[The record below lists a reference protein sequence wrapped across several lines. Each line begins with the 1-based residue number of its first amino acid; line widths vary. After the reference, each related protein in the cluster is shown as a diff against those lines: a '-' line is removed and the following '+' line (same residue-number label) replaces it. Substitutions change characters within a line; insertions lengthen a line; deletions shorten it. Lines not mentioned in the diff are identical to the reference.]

1 VQEGG
6 VSMTEPIRIP
16 FLHPKGIYPPGRTFA
31 HNVPGMDIEPFG
43 DGSNAF
49 NVLHQW
55 LIDPKRDGNRVPS
68 KARQQITVV
77 QETSLE
83 HAHVP
88 DDLTGPE
95 VMAVLRALAECYPE
109 HVVVAADE
117 VRSRTTEHSLKAWR
131 HPDDVEA
138 IESAWVDGGDNDVL
152 ESRISPERRRELEQ
166 AADRRR
172 QAVALA
178 LRLAARSRL
187 PLAADEDLDDI
198 ATLWGCP
205 GRIRPTNT
213 RIWETDD
220 SLRRRITAFIADAE
234 VGDPGLFGGGR

>member
-1 VQEGG
+1 M
-6 VSMTEPIRIP
+6 SASIRIP
-16 FLHPKGIYPPGRTFA
+16 FLHAKGIYPPGMAFGPD
-31 HNVPGMDIEPFG
+31 VPGFDVEPLANGEFE
-43 DGSNAF
+43 
-49 NVLHQW
+49 VLH
-55 LIDPKRDGNRVPS
+55 RFMFTNADGEREAS
-68 KARQQITVV
+68 GARMQVAIVEEQPI
-77 QETSLE
+77 E
-83 HAHVP
+83 HVHVP

-95 VMAVLRALAECYPE
+95 VMAVLRALAERYPE

-138 IESAWVDGGDNDVL
+138 IEQAWVDGGDNDVL
-152 ESRISPERRRELEQ
+152 ESRISSERRRELEQ

-187 PLAADEDLDDI
+187 PHAADEDLDDI